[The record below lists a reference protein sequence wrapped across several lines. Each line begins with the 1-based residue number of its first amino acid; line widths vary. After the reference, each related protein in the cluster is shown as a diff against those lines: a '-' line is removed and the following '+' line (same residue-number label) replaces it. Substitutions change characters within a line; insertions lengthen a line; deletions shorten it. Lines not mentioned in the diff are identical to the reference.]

1 MIIGMPDRLPD
12 RFFDTV
18 TLSNFALSGA
28 FDLLLDR
35 YGRSLRVTEQVRAE
49 LAAGRIR
56 GYSELAVVE
65 RALASGAIVPI
76 EPMTMP
82 ESELFVEHLPTL
94 GSGEASCV
102 ALAFHRGGIVATD
115 DRAARSC
122 CVERGIPVTGSIGI
136 LKALCIDRAITP
148 EDTDAIL
155 ARIVDTGFYS
165 PVRRITDLL

>member
-18 TLSNFALSGA
+18 TLSNFALAGA
-28 FDLLLDR
+28 FDLLVDR
-35 YGRSLRVTEQVRAE
+35 YGRALRVTEQVRAGI
-49 LAAGRIR
+49 AAGRVR
-56 GYSELAVVE
+56 GYSELAVLE

-82 ESELFVEHLPTL
+82 ESKLFVDLLHTL

-115 DRAARSC
+115 DRAARGRC
-122 CVERGIPVTGSIGI
+122 TERGVPVTGTIGI
-136 LKALCIDRAITP
+136 LKALCIDRSSTSEEA
-148 EDTDAIL
+148 DAIL
-155 ARIVDTGFYS
+155 ARMVDAGFYS
-165 PVRRITDLL
+165 PVRRVSDLL

>member
-1 MIIGMPDRLPD
+1 MPDRLPD
-12 RFFDTV
+12 RFLDTV

-28 FDLLLDR
+28 FDLLLNR
-35 YGRSLRVTEQVRAE
+35 HGRSLRVTEQVRAE

-65 RALASGAIVPI
+65 RALASDSIIPV

-82 ESELFVEHLPTL
+82 ESELFVELLSTL

-102 ALAFHRGGIVATD
+102 ALAFHRSGIVATD
-115 DRAARSC
+115 DRVARNC
-122 CVERGIPVTGSIGI
+122 CAEREIPVTGSIGI
-136 LKALCIDRAITP
+136 LKALCIDQTIRS
-148 EDTDAIL
+148 EDADAIL
-155 ARIVDTGFYS
+155 ARMVDTGFYS

>member
-1 MIIGMPDRLPD
+1 MPDRLSD

-56 GYSELAVVE
+56 GYSELAVME

-82 ESELFVEHLPTL
+82 ESELFVELLRIL

-102 ALAFHRGGIVATD
+102 ALAFHRGAIVATD

-122 CVERGIPVTGSIGI
+122 CAERGIPVTGSIGV
-136 LKALCIDRAITP
+136 LKALCMDLAITSG
-148 EDTDAIL
+148 EADAIL
-155 ARIVDTGFYS
+155 ARMVVAGFYS
-165 PVRRITDLL
+165 PVRRISDLL